1 MMECGVH
8 ILPVQQQQMSDV
20 KLLSARLQTRRKM
33 KETKRRKKSYV
44 RRSRPDQETIF
55 GYQTDDDLLSNY
67 SSEGSTGLK

>member
-1 MMECGVH
+1 MECGVH

-33 KETKRRKKSYV
+33 KETKRRKKSFV
-44 RRSRPDQETIF
+44 RRSRTDHETIF

>member
-1 MMECGVH
+1 MESGVH
-8 ILPVQQQQMSDV
+8 ILPLQQQQMSDV

-33 KETKRRKKSYV
+33 KETKRRRSRV

-55 GYQTDDDLLSNY
+55 GYHTDDDLLSNY

>member
-8 ILPVQQQQMSDV
+8 FLPVQQQQMSDV

-33 KETKRRKKSYV
+33 KETKRRRSRV

-55 GYQTDDDLLSNY
+55 GYHTDDDLLSNY

>member
-1 MMECGVH
+1 MENGVH

-33 KETKRRKKSYV
+33 KETKRKRSYV

>member
-1 MMECGVH
+1 MERGVH

-44 RRSRPDQETIF
+44 RRSRPDHETIF
-55 GYQTDDDLLSNY
+55 GYHTDDDLLSNY